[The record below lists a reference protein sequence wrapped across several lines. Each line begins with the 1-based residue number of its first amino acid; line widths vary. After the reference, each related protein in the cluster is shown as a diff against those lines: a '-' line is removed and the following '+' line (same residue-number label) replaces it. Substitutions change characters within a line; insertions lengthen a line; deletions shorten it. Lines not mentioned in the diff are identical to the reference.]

1 MSTPAPEYE
10 IDPSE
15 VQVGAPNGPGV
26 YIAPAGTEPPETT
39 LDDWE
44 DPWRILGYLSAEGP
58 TVAQSVDSNDIQ
70 PWQSSVPIRTVVT
83 ARGITLQ
90 FTMIQLNPLT
100 MAVYFDVD
108 EPVADSDGNV
118 AFEVRTDQ
126 PQHIYAIG
134 IDSADAERVFRIAF
148 GRASLS
154 DAGDM
159 ALTRGEAVPL
169 DVTLSA
175 LDDAGVLAYVRLG
188 AREEDDSGN
197 GANGRRKAAASE
209 AA

>member
-1 MSTPAPEYE
+1 MTETA

-39 LDDWE
+39 ADEWE
-44 DPWRILGYLSAEGP
+44 SPWRILGYLSSDGP
-58 TVAQSVDSNDIQ
+58 TVGQSLDSNDIQ
-70 PWQSSVPIRTVVT
+70 PWQSTVPIRTVIT

-108 EPVADSDGNV
+108 EPDADEDGNV
-118 AFEVRTDQ
+118 AFEIRTDQ
-126 PQHIYAIG
+126 PQHLYAIG
-134 IDSADAERVFRIAF
+134 IDSADAERVFRLAF

-175 LDDAGVLAYVRLG
+175 LDDAGRLAYVRLG
-188 AREEDDSGN
+188 PRAEDETEPDPDARRT
-197 GANGRRKAAASE
+197 RRAAASE